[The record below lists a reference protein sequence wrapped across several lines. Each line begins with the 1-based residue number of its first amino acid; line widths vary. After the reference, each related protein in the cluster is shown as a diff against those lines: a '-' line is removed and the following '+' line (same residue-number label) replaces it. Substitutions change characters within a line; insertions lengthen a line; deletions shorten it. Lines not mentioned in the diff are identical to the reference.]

1 MEKKW
6 IWCHDKLS
14 DEYTN
19 GVKSFI
25 ELAKHHLDEDNRT
38 RCPCRYCRNVYFQD
52 ISVVERHLW
61 VKGFSPDYHNWIYH
75 GEALNFQGIEMG
87 FEEDDEVVE
96 HDREEDD
103 NDDIRIALQ
112 DAAGDMDIDVDAYE
126 GHIGDQ
132 DHRNKEFS
140 GLFAEVESE
149 LYPGCTKFS
158 ALTFLVRLMHI
169 KALNHWSN
177 KSFSMLLELLKE
189 ALPEG
194 TKLPKSYYKA
204 KSELDKCPI
213 CAEPRYKFQ
222 GTKGKRI
229 PQKVLRYFPITPR
242 LQRLFTSRHTAIDM
256 RWHKEKRPNT
266 NGVLRH
272 PADGE
277 AWKHFDEQYPIFAMD
292 PRNVRVGAAIDGFNH
307 FSNMSTSYSMWPVML
322 VPYNLP
328 PWKCMKETFSM
339 MSLLIPG
346 PTAPGKDI
354 DVYLRPM
361 IDELKDLWTNGVTTC
376 DISKKERF
384 TMHAAVLWTIHD
396 FPAYGTLSRWSTKGY
411 KACPTC
417 NEDTSSQALRSKI
430 CYMGHRRYLSIN
442 HAWRNNRQYDGKPER
457 RLAPRQFSGAE
468 ILQQLDRTIES
479 RPGKHP
485 NNVDKKRKRA
495 AFGTMLDIKG
505 KSKDI
510 DKARMDLKDLN
521 IRKELHLQETGGKVL
536 KPLNVNIKDGKIS
549 GLKTHDSHVLLQ
561 QLFPVGIRPYIKKE
575 VCGTIIEMC
584 MFFQKLCART
594 LFVSDLDMLQERI
607 ILTLCKLERIF
618 PPAFFDI
625 MVHLAVHLP
634 YEAKMA
640 GPVHTRWMYPFERNK
655 AHPEGSIAEG
665 YVVNEALTYCSMYL
679 HGIETRFNRPERN
692 KDGENQIASTLS
704 VFTQPVNLLGKPQ
717 FVELKDDD
725 YKKAHCEHT
734 KLLQNRGVTSILQIK
749 YFSRCKYPMVTDEL
763 YSLACGPDYGIRS
776 YSGCVINGVRYRT
789 KVRDDRRV
797 TQNCGIWVVGDHDGE
812 SCDFYGVI
820 EDILVL
826 DYRSKHSVVLFRC
839 AWFDTNVKK
848 KKMITEFQ
856 ITSINVT
863 SYWYKNDPFVL
874 ASQAKQVFYVDDY
887 KMGQHWKVV
896 RKVHHRHLWD
906 FPDRLDEGDDHDSEV
921 ESGDFE
927 DADSGAES
935 EDYEDADTGTENEDN
950 GEYNEETDN
959 DSEDELLSNGETGED
974 TDSFA

>member
-1 MEKKW
+1 
-6 IWCHDKLS
+6 
-14 DEYTN
+14 
-19 GVKSFI
+19 
-25 ELAKHHLDEDNRT
+25 
-38 RCPCRYCRNVYFQD
+38 
-52 ISVVERHLW
+52 
-61 VKGFSPDYHNWIYH
+61 
-75 GEALNFQGIEMG
+75 
-87 FEEDDEVVE
+87 
-96 HDREEDD
+96 
-103 NDDIRIALQ
+103 
-112 DAAGDMDIDVDAYE
+112 
-126 GHIGDQ
+126 
-132 DHRNKEFS
+132 
-140 GLFAEVESE
+140 
-149 LYPGCTKFS
+149 
-158 ALTFLVRLMHI
+158 
-169 KALNHWSN
+169 
-177 KSFSMLLELLKE
+177 
-189 ALPEG
+189 
-194 TKLPKSYYKA
+194 
-204 KSELDKCPI
+204 
-213 CAEPRYKFQ
+213 
-222 GTKGKRI
+222 
-229 PQKVLRYFPITPR
+229 
-242 LQRLFTSRHTAIDM
+242 
-256 RWHKEKRPNT
+256 
-266 NGVLRH
+266 
-272 PADGE
+272 
-277 AWKHFDEQYPIFAMD
+277 MD
-292 PRNVRVGAAIDGFNH
+292 PRNVRLGATTDGFNP

-361 IDELKDLWTNGVTTC
+361 INELKDLWTNGVTTYE
-376 DISKKERF
+376 ISKKERF

-396 FPAYGTLSRWSTKGY
+396 FPAYGTLSGWSTKGY

-457 RLAPRQFSGAE
+457 RLVPRQFSGAE

-479 RPGKHP
+479 RSGKHP

-495 AFGTMLDIKG
+495 AC
-505 KSKDI
+505 KSKDT

-521 IRKELHLQETGGKVL
+521 IRKELHLQETGGK
-536 KPLNVNIKDGKIS
+536 NVNIKDGKIS
-549 GLKTHDSHVLLQ
+549 GLKTHDSHVLFQ

-575 VCGTIIEMC
+575 VCGTIIEIC

-594 LFVSDLDMLQERI
+594 LSVSDLDMLQKGI

-640 GPVHTRWMYPFERNK
+640 GSVHTRWMYPFE
-655 AHPEGSIAEG
+655 S
-665 YVVNEALTYCSMYL
+665 
-679 HGIETRFNRPERN
+679 RPERN

-734 KLLQNRGVTSILQIK
+734 KLLQNRSVTSILQVQEKEFPQWFEQRIK

-763 YSLACGPDYGIRS
+763 YSLACGLDYGIRS
-776 YSGCVINGVRYRT
+776 YSGCVVNGVRYRT

-820 EDILVL
+820 EGILVL

-863 SYWYKNDPFVL
+863 SYWYKIDPFVL
-874 ASQAKQVFYVDDY
+874 ASQAKQVFYMDDY

-906 FPDRLDEGDDHDSEV
+906 FPNRLDEGDDHGDSFEV
-921 ESGDFE
+921 YELDAYHENDSMDIQNLFESIDIERLNRE
-927 DADSGAES
+927 DIDPIEINLKNS
-935 EDYEDADTGTENEDN
+935 GTENEDN

>member
-1 MEKKW
+1 
-6 IWCHDKLS
+6 
-14 DEYTN
+14 
-19 GVKSFI
+19 
-25 ELAKHHLDEDNRT
+25 
-38 RCPCRYCRNVYFQD
+38 
-52 ISVVERHLW
+52 
-61 VKGFSPDYHNWIYH
+61 
-75 GEALNFQGIEMG
+75 
-87 FEEDDEVVE
+87 
-96 HDREEDD
+96 
-103 NDDIRIALQ
+103 
-112 DAAGDMDIDVDAYE
+112 MDIDVDAYE

-189 ALPEG
+189 ALPEE
-194 TKLPKSYYKA
+194 SA
-204 KSELDKCPI
+204 ELDKCPI

-222 GTKGKRI
+222 GTEGKRI

-292 PRNVRVGAAIDGFNH
+292 PRNVRLGAATDGFNP

-361 IDELKDLWTNGVTTC
+361 IDELKDLWTNGVTTY

-396 FPAYGTLSRWSTKGY
+396 FPAYGTLSGWSTKGY

-505 KSKDI
+505 KSKDT
-510 DKARMDLKDLN
+510 DKAHGYAAN
-521 IRKELHLQETGGKVL
+521 ISK
-536 KPLNVNIKDGKIS
+536 NVNIKDGKIS
-549 GLKTHDSHVLLQ
+549 
-561 QLFPVGIRPYIKKE
+561 
-575 VCGTIIEMC
+575 
-584 MFFQKLCART
+584 
-594 LFVSDLDMLQERI
+594 DLDMLQEGI

-634 YEAKMA
+634 NEAKMA

-734 KLLQNRGVTSILQIK
+734 KLLQNRGVTSILQVQEKEFPQWFEQRIK

-776 YSGCVINGVRYRT
+776 YSGCVVNGVRYRT

-812 SCDFYGVI
+812 SCDFWGN
-820 EDILVL
+820 
-826 DYRSKHSVVLFRC
+826 RRHSC
-839 AWFDTNVKK
+839 

-906 FPDRLDEGDDHDSEV
+906 FPDRLDEGDDH
-921 ESGDFE
+921 G
-927 DADSGAES
+927 
-935 EDYEDADTGTENEDN
+935 
-950 GEYNEETDN
+950 
-959 DSEDELLSNGETGED
+959 
-974 TDSFA
+974 DSFEV

>member
-1 MEKKW
+1 M
-6 IWCHDKLS
+6 
-14 DEYTN
+14 
-19 GVKSFI
+19 V
-25 ELAKHHLDEDNRT
+25 
-38 RCPCRYCRNVYFQD
+38 
-52 ISVVERHLW
+52 
-61 VKGFSPDYHNWIYH
+61 
-75 GEALNFQGIEMG
+75 
-87 FEEDDEVVE
+87 
-96 HDREEDD
+96 
-103 NDDIRIALQ
+103 ALQ

-204 KSELDKCPI
+204 KCTLHALGLGYETIHACKWDCALFWKESAELDKCPI

-222 GTKGKRI
+222 GTEGKRI

-292 PRNVRVGAAIDGFNH
+292 PRNVRLGAATDGFNP

-361 IDELKDLWTNGVTTC
+361 IDELKDLWTNGVTTY

-396 FPAYGTLSRWSTKGY
+396 FPAYGTLSGWSTKGY

-505 KSKDI
+505 KSKDT

-521 IRKELHLQETGGKVL
+521 IRKELHLQETGDGYAANISK
-536 KPLNVNIKDGKIS
+536 NVNIKDGKIS

-594 LFVSDLDMLQERI
+594 LSVSDLDMLQEGI

-618 PPAFFDI
+618 PPVFFDI

-634 YEAKMA
+634 HEAKMA
-640 GPVHTRWMYPFERNK
+640 GPSFGNI

-679 HGIETRFNRPERN
+679 HGIETRFNRPECN

-734 KLLQNRGVTSILQIK
+734 KLLQNRGVTSILQVQEKEFPQWFEQRIK

-776 YSGCVINGVRYRT
+776 YSGCVVNGVRYRT

-906 FPDRLDEGDDHDSEV
+906 FPDRLDEGDDHGDSFEV
-921 ESGDFE
+921 YELDAYQENDSMDIQILFESIDIERLNRE
-927 DADSGAES
+927 DIDPIEINLKNS
-935 EDYEDADTGTENEDN
+935 GTENEDN

>member
-1 MEKKW
+1 M
-6 IWCHDKLS
+6 
-14 DEYTN
+14 
-19 GVKSFI
+19 V
-25 ELAKHHLDEDNRT
+25 
-38 RCPCRYCRNVYFQD
+38 
-52 ISVVERHLW
+52 
-61 VKGFSPDYHNWIYH
+61 
-75 GEALNFQGIEMG
+75 
-87 FEEDDEVVE
+87 
-96 HDREEDD
+96 
-103 NDDIRIALQ
+103 ALQ

-194 TKLPKSYYKA
+194 TKLLKSYYKA
-204 KSELDKCPI
+204 KCTLHALGLGYETIHACKWDCALFWKESAELDKCPI

-222 GTKGKRI
+222 GTEGKRI

-242 LQRLFTSRHTAIDM
+242 LQRLFTSRHIAIDM

-277 AWKHFDEQYPIFAMD
+277 AWKHFDEQYLIFAMD
-292 PRNVRVGAAIDGFNH
+292 PRNVQLGATTDGFNP

-361 IDELKDLWTNGVTTC
+361 IDELKDLWTNGVTTY

-396 FPAYGTLSRWSTKGY
+396 FPAYGTLFGWSTKGY

-430 CYMGHRRYLSIN
+430 CYMGHHRYLSIN
-442 HAWRNNRQYDGKPER
+442 HAWRNNRKYDGKPER

-468 ILQQLDRTIES
+468 ILQQLDRIIES
-479 RPGKHP
+479 RSGKHP
-485 NNVDKKRKRA
+485 YNVDKKRKRA

-505 KSKDI
+505 KSKDT
-510 DKARMDLKDLN
+510 DKARMDLKDLK
-521 IRKELHLQETGGKVL
+521 IRKELHLQETGDGYAANISK
-536 KPLNVNIKDGKIS
+536 NVNIKDGKIS
-549 GLKTHDSHVLLQ
+549 GLKTNDSHVLLQ

-575 VCGTIIEMC
+575 FTYHMR
-584 MFFQKLCART
+584 QKWQ
-594 LFVSDLDMLQERI
+594 DQY
-607 ILTLCKLERIF
+607 ILVGCILL
-618 PPAFFDI
+618 
-625 MVHLAVHLP
+625 
-634 YEAKMA
+634 
-640 GPVHTRWMYPFERNK
+640 K
-655 AHPEGSIAEG
+655 AHPEGSIADG

-679 HGIETRFNRPERN
+679 HDIETRFNRPERN

-725 YKKAHCEHT
+725 YKKAHWYILYNCLST
-734 KLLQNRGVTSILQIK
+734 PNYCKTGVSQVFCRYK
-749 YFSRCKYPMVTDEL
+749 KRNFH
-763 YSLACGPDYGIRS
+763 
-776 YSGCVINGVRYRT
+776 NGL
-789 KVRDDRRV
+789 
-797 TQNCGIWVVGDHDGE
+797 NNG
-812 SCDFYGVI
+812 
-820 EDILVL
+820 
-826 DYRSKHSVVLFRC
+826 C

-863 SYWYKNDPFVL
+863 SYWYKDDPFVF
-874 ASQAKQVFYVDDY
+874 ASQAKQLFYVDDY
-887 KMGQHWKVV
+887 KIGQHWKVV

-906 FPDRLDEGDDHDSEV
+906 FLDRLDEGDDHGDSFEV
-921 ESGDFE
+921 YELDAYQENDSMDIQNLFESIDIERLNRE
-927 DADSGAES
+927 DIDPIEINLKNS
-935 EDYEDADTGTENEDN
+935 GTENEDN
-950 GEYNEETDN
+950 GEYNEEIDN
-959 DSEDELLSNGETGED
+959 DSKDELLSNGETGED

>member
-14 DEYTN
+14 GEYTN

-52 ISVVERHLW
+52 ISVVKRHLW

-87 FEEDDEVVE
+87 FEEDDEAVE
-96 HDREEDD
+96 HDQEEDD
-103 NDDIRIALQ
+103 NDDIRVALQ
-112 DAAGDMDIDVDAYE
+112 DATGDMDIDVDAYK

-189 ALPEG
+189 ALPEQE
-194 TKLPKSYYKA
+194 SA
-204 KSELDKCPI
+204 ELDKCPI

-222 GTKGKRI
+222 GTEGKRI
-229 PQKVLRYFPITPR
+229 PQKVLRYFSITPR
-242 LQRLFTSRHTAIDM
+242 LQRLFTSHHTAIDM

-277 AWKHFDEQYPIFAMD
+277 AWKHFDEQYLIFAMD
-292 PRNVRVGAAIDGFNH
+292 PCNVRLGAATDGFNP

-328 PWKCMKETFSM
+328 PWKCLKETFSM

-361 IDELKDLWTNGVTTC
+361 IDELKDLWTNGVTTY

-384 TMHAAVLWTIHD
+384 TMHAAMLWTIHD
-396 FPAYGTLSRWSTKGY
+396 FPAYGTLSGWSTKGY

-495 AFGTMLDIKG
+495 AFGTMLEIKG
-505 KSKDI
+505 KSKDT
-510 DKARMDLKDLN
+510 DKAHMDLKDLN
-521 IRKELHLQETGGKVL
+521 IRKELHLQETGDGDAANISK
-536 KPLNVNIKDGKIS
+536 NVNIKDGKIS

-561 QLFPVGIRPYIKKE
+561 QLFPVGIRSYIKKE

-594 LFVSDLDMLQERI
+594 LSVSDLDMLQEGI

-634 YEAKMA
+634 YETKMV
-640 GPVHTRWMYPFERNK
+640 GPIHTRWMYPFERNK
-655 AHPEGSIAEG
+655 AHPKGSIAEG

-679 HGIETRFNRPERN
+679 HGIETRFNLPERN

-725 YKKAHCEHT
+725 YKKAHWYILYNCCE
-734 KLLQNRGVTSILQIK
+734 LQP
-749 YFSRCKYPMVTDEL
+749 YFE
-763 YSLACGPDYGIRS
+763 
-776 YSGCVINGVRYRT
+776 
-789 KVRDDRRV
+789 
-797 TQNCGIWVVGDHDGE
+797 
-812 SCDFYGVI
+812 
-820 EDILVL
+820 
-826 DYRSKHSVVLFRC
+826 
-839 AWFDTNVKK
+839 
-848 KKMITEFQ
+848 
-856 ITSINVT
+856 
-863 SYWYKNDPFVL
+863 
-874 ASQAKQVFYVDDY
+874 
-887 KMGQHWKVV
+887 
-896 RKVHHRHLWD
+896 
-906 FPDRLDEGDDHDSEV
+906 
-921 ESGDFE
+921 
-927 DADSGAES
+927 
-935 EDYEDADTGTENEDN
+935 
-950 GEYNEETDN
+950 
-959 DSEDELLSNGETGED
+959 
-974 TDSFA
+974 

>member
-1 MEKKW
+1 
-6 IWCHDKLS
+6 
-14 DEYTN
+14 
-19 GVKSFI
+19 
-25 ELAKHHLDEDNRT
+25 
-38 RCPCRYCRNVYFQD
+38 
-52 ISVVERHLW
+52 
-61 VKGFSPDYHNWIYH
+61 
-75 GEALNFQGIEMG
+75 
-87 FEEDDEVVE
+87 
-96 HDREEDD
+96 
-103 NDDIRIALQ
+103 
-112 DAAGDMDIDVDAYE
+112 
-126 GHIGDQ
+126 
-132 DHRNKEFS
+132 
-140 GLFAEVESE
+140 
-149 LYPGCTKFS
+149 
-158 ALTFLVRLMHI
+158 
-169 KALNHWSN
+169 
-177 KSFSMLLELLKE
+177 
-189 ALPEG
+189 
-194 TKLPKSYYKA
+194 
-204 KSELDKCPI
+204 
-213 CAEPRYKFQ
+213 
-222 GTKGKRI
+222 
-229 PQKVLRYFPITPR
+229 
-242 LQRLFTSRHTAIDM
+242 M

-277 AWKHFDEQYPIFAMD
+277 AWKHFDEQYPIFAMN
-292 PRNVRVGAAIDGFNH
+292 PRNVRLGAATDGFNP

-328 PWKCMKETFSM
+328 PWKCMKETFLM

-346 PTAPGKDI
+346 PTTPGKDI

-361 IDELKDLWTNGVTTC
+361 IDELKDLWTNGVTTY

-396 FPAYGTLSRWSTKGY
+396 FPAYGTLSGWSTKGY

-442 HAWRNNRQYDGKPER
+442 HAWRNNRQYDGKLER
-457 RLAPRQFSGAE
+457 RLAPKQFSGAE

-479 RPGKHP
+479 RSGKHP

-505 KSKDI
+505 KSKDT
-510 DKARMDLKDLN
+510 DKARMDLKDLK
-521 IRKELHLQETGGKVL
+521 IRKELHLQETGDSYAANISK
-536 KPLNVNIKDGKIS
+536 NVNIKDGKIS

-594 LFVSDLDMLQERI
+594 LSVSDLDMLQKGI

-640 GPVHTRWMYPFERNK
+640 GPVHTRWMYPFKRNK

-734 KLLQNRGVTSILQIK
+734 KLLQNRGVTSILRVQEKEFPQWFEQRIK

-776 YSGCVINGVRYRT
+776 YSGCVVNGVRYRT
-789 KVRDDRRV
+789 KVRDD
-797 TQNCGIWVVGDHDGE
+797 
-812 SCDFYGVI
+812 
-820 EDILVL
+820 
-826 DYRSKHSVVLFRC
+826 RC

-906 FPDRLDEGDDHDSEV
+906 FPDRLDEGDDH
-921 ESGDFE
+921 G
-927 DADSGAES
+927 
-935 EDYEDADTGTENEDN
+935 
-950 GEYNEETDN
+950 
-959 DSEDELLSNGETGED
+959 
-974 TDSFA
+974 DSFEV

>member
-87 FEEDDEVVE
+87 FEEDDEAVE

-103 NDDIRIALQ
+103 NDDMMVALQ
-112 DAAGDMDIDVDAYE
+112 DAASDMDIDVDAYE

-140 GLFAEVESE
+140 GLFVEVESK

-204 KSELDKCPI
+204 KCTLHALGLGYETIHACKWDCALFWKESAELDKCPI

-222 GTKGKRI
+222 STEGKRI

-256 RWHKEKRPNT
+256 RWPKEKRPNT

-272 PADGE
+272 PAYGE

-292 PRNVRVGAAIDGFNH
+292 PRNVRLGATTDGFNP

-346 PTAPGKDI
+346 PTTPGKDI

-361 IDELKDLWTNGVTTC
+361 IDELKDLWTNGVTTY

-384 TMHAAVLWTIHD
+384 TMHVAVLWTIHD
-396 FPAYGTLSRWSTKGY
+396 FPAYGTLSRWSIKGY

-417 NEDTSSQALRSKI
+417 NEDTSSQALKSKI

-457 RLAPRQFSGAE
+457 RLAPRQFLGAE
-468 ILQQLDRTIES
+468 ILQQLDRTIDS

-495 AFGTMLDIKG
+495 AC
-505 KSKDI
+505 
-510 DKARMDLKDLN
+510 
-521 IRKELHLQETGGKVL
+521 
-536 KPLNVNIKDGKIS
+536 
-549 GLKTHDSHVLLQ
+549 LKTHDSHVLLQ

-594 LFVSDLDMLQERI
+594 LSVSDLDMLQEGI

-640 GPVHTRWMYPFERNK
+640 GPIHTRWMYPFER
-655 AHPEGSIAEG
+655 
-665 YVVNEALTYCSMYL
+665 
-679 HGIETRFNRPERN
+679 
-692 KDGENQIASTLS
+692 
-704 VFTQPVNLLGKPQ
+704 
-717 FVELKDDD
+717 
-725 YKKAHCEHT
+725 
-734 KLLQNRGVTSILQIK
+734 
-749 YFSRCKYPMVTDEL
+749 
-763 YSLACGPDYGIRS
+763 
-776 YSGCVINGVRYRT
+776 
-789 KVRDDRRV
+789 
-797 TQNCGIWVVGDHDGE
+797 
-812 SCDFYGVI
+812 
-820 EDILVL
+820 
-826 DYRSKHSVVLFRC
+826 
-839 AWFDTNVKK
+839 
-848 KKMITEFQ
+848 
-856 ITSINVT
+856 
-863 SYWYKNDPFVL
+863 
-874 ASQAKQVFYVDDY
+874 
-887 KMGQHWKVV
+887 
-896 RKVHHRHLWD
+896 
-906 FPDRLDEGDDHDSEV
+906 
-921 ESGDFE
+921 
-927 DADSGAES
+927 
-935 EDYEDADTGTENEDN
+935 
-950 GEYNEETDN
+950 
-959 DSEDELLSNGETGED
+959 
-974 TDSFA
+974 

>member
-1 MEKKW
+1 M
-6 IWCHDKLS
+6 
-14 DEYTN
+14 
-19 GVKSFI
+19 V
-25 ELAKHHLDEDNRT
+25 
-38 RCPCRYCRNVYFQD
+38 
-52 ISVVERHLW
+52 
-61 VKGFSPDYHNWIYH
+61 
-75 GEALNFQGIEMG
+75 
-87 FEEDDEVVE
+87 
-96 HDREEDD
+96 
-103 NDDIRIALQ
+103 ALQ

-204 KSELDKCPI
+204 KCTLHALGLGYETIHACKWDCALFWKESAELDKCPI

-222 GTKGKRI
+222 GTEGKRI

-292 PRNVRVGAAIDGFNH
+292 PRNVRLGAATDGFNP

-361 IDELKDLWTNGVTTC
+361 IDELKDLWTNGVTTY

-384 TMHAAVLWTIHD
+384 TMHAAVLWIIHD

-442 HAWRNNRQYDGKPER
+442 HAWRNNRQYDGNLNK
-457 RLAPRQFSGAE
+457 
-468 ILQQLDRTIES
+468 
-479 RPGKHP
+479 
-485 NNVDKKRKRA
+485 V
-495 AFGTMLDIKG
+495 GTMLDIKG
-505 KSKDI
+505 KSKDT
-510 DKARMDLKDLN
+510 DKARMDLKDLK
-521 IRKELHLQETGGKVL
+521 ILKELHLQEIGDGYAANISK
-536 KPLNVNIKDGKIS
+536 NVNIKDGKIS

-561 QLFPVGIRPYIKKE
+561 QLFPV
-575 VCGTIIEMC
+575 
-584 MFFQKLCART
+584 
-594 LFVSDLDMLQERI
+594 DLDMLQEGI

-640 GPVHTRWMYPFERNK
+640 GPVHTHWMYPFERNK

-665 YVVNEALTYCSMYL
+665 YVVNEAITYCSIYL

-725 YKKAHCEHT
+725 YKKAHWYILYNCCE
-734 KLLQNRGVTSILQIK
+734 LQP
-749 YFSRCKYPMVTDEL
+749 YFE
-763 YSLACGPDYGIRS
+763 
-776 YSGCVINGVRYRT
+776 
-789 KVRDDRRV
+789 
-797 TQNCGIWVVGDHDGE
+797 
-812 SCDFYGVI
+812 
-820 EDILVL
+820 
-826 DYRSKHSVVLFRC
+826 
-839 AWFDTNVKK
+839 
-848 KKMITEFQ
+848 
-856 ITSINVT
+856 
-863 SYWYKNDPFVL
+863 
-874 ASQAKQVFYVDDY
+874 
-887 KMGQHWKVV
+887 
-896 RKVHHRHLWD
+896 
-906 FPDRLDEGDDHDSEV
+906 
-921 ESGDFE
+921 
-927 DADSGAES
+927 
-935 EDYEDADTGTENEDN
+935 
-950 GEYNEETDN
+950 
-959 DSEDELLSNGETGED
+959 
-974 TDSFA
+974 

>member
-1 MEKKW
+1 
-6 IWCHDKLS
+6 
-14 DEYTN
+14 
-19 GVKSFI
+19 
-25 ELAKHHLDEDNRT
+25 
-38 RCPCRYCRNVYFQD
+38 
-52 ISVVERHLW
+52 
-61 VKGFSPDYHNWIYH
+61 
-75 GEALNFQGIEMG
+75 
-87 FEEDDEVVE
+87 
-96 HDREEDD
+96 
-103 NDDIRIALQ
+103 
-112 DAAGDMDIDVDAYE
+112 
-126 GHIGDQ
+126 
-132 DHRNKEFS
+132 
-140 GLFAEVESE
+140 
-149 LYPGCTKFS
+149 
-158 ALTFLVRLMHI
+158 
-169 KALNHWSN
+169 
-177 KSFSMLLELLKE
+177 
-189 ALPEG
+189 
-194 TKLPKSYYKA
+194 
-204 KSELDKCPI
+204 
-213 CAEPRYKFQ
+213 
-222 GTKGKRI
+222 
-229 PQKVLRYFPITPR
+229 
-242 LQRLFTSRHTAIDM
+242 
-256 RWHKEKRPNT
+256 
-266 NGVLRH
+266 
-272 PADGE
+272 
-277 AWKHFDEQYPIFAMD
+277 
-292 PRNVRVGAAIDGFNH
+292 
-307 FSNMSTSYSMWPVML
+307 
-322 VPYNLP
+322 
-328 PWKCMKETFSM
+328 

-361 IDELKDLWTNGVTTC
+361 IDELKDLWTNGVTTY

-384 TMHAAVLWTIHD
+384 TMHAPVLWTIHD

-411 KACPTC
+411 KACLTC
-417 NEDTSSQALRSKI
+417 NEDTSSQALRI
-430 CYMGHRRYLSIN
+430 
-442 HAWRNNRQYDGKPER
+442 
-457 RLAPRQFSGAE
+457 
-468 ILQQLDRTIES
+468 
-479 RPGKHP
+479 
-485 NNVDKKRKRA
+485 
-495 AFGTMLDIKG
+495 GTMLDIKG
-505 KSKDI
+505 KSKDT

-521 IRKELHLQETGGKVL
+521 IRKELHLQETSDGYTVNISK
-536 KPLNVNIKDGKIS
+536 NVNIKDGKMS

-584 MFFQKLCART
+584 MFFQKLYART
-594 LFVSDLDMLQERI
+594 LSVSDLDMLQEGI

-704 VFTQPVNLLGKPQ
+704 VFTQPVKLLGKPQ

-734 KLLQNRGVTSILQIK
+734 TLLQNRGVTSILQVQEKEFPQWFEQRIK
-749 YFSRCKYPMVTDEL
+749 YFNRCKYPMVTDEL

-776 YSGCVINGVRYRT
+776 YSGCVVNGVRYRT
-789 KVRDDRRV
+789 KVHDDRRV

-826 DYRSKHSVVLFRC
+826 DYRSKHSAVLFRC

-856 ITSINVT
+856 IISINVT

-906 FPDRLDEGDDHDSEV
+906 FPDRLDEGDDHGDSFEV
-921 ESGDFE
+921 YELDAYQENDSMDIQNLFESIDIERLNHSEAESGDFE

-950 GEYNEETDN
+950 GEYNEETDS
-959 DSEDELLSNGETGED
+959 DSEDELLSNGETDED

>member
-1 MEKKW
+1 
-6 IWCHDKLS
+6 
-14 DEYTN
+14 
-19 GVKSFI
+19 
-25 ELAKHHLDEDNRT
+25 
-38 RCPCRYCRNVYFQD
+38 
-52 ISVVERHLW
+52 
-61 VKGFSPDYHNWIYH
+61 
-75 GEALNFQGIEMG
+75 MG
-87 FEEDDEVVE
+87 FEEDDEAVE

-103 NDDIRIALQ
+103 NDDIRVALQ

-140 GLFAEVESE
+140 GLFTEVESE

-194 TKLPKSYYKA
+194 TKLPKSYYKVKCTLHA
-204 KSELDKCPI
+204 LGLGYETIHACKWDCALFWKESAELDKCPI

-222 GTKGKRI
+222 GTEGKRI

-242 LQRLFTSRHTAIDM
+242 LQRLFTSRHTDIDM

-272 PADGE
+272 PGDGE

-292 PRNVRVGAAIDGFNH
+292 PHNVRLGAATDGFNP

-322 VPYNLP
+322 VPYNLS

-339 MSLLIPG
+339 ISLLLPG

-354 DVYLRPM
+354 DMYLRPM
-361 IDELKDLWTNGVTTC
+361 IDELKDLWTNGVTTY

-396 FPAYGTLSRWSTKGY
+396 FPAYGTLSGWSTKGY

-417 NEDTSSQALRSKI
+417 NEDTSSQTLKSKI

-495 AFGTMLDIKG
+495 AFGIMLDIKG
-505 KSKDI
+505 KSKDT

-536 KPLNVNIKDGKIS
+536 KPLDGKIS
-549 GLKTHDSHVLLQ
+549 GLKTHDSHILLQ

-575 VCGTIIEMC
+575 FTYHMR
-584 MFFQKLCART
+584 QKWQ
-594 LFVSDLDMLQERI
+594 DQYILDGCVL
-607 ILTLCKLERIF
+607 LK
-618 PPAFFDI
+618 
-625 MVHLAVHLP
+625 
-634 YEAKMA
+634 
-640 GPVHTRWMYPFERNK
+640 
-655 AHPEGSIAEG
+655 GSIAEG
-665 YVVNEALTYCSMYL
+665 YVVNEALTYCSMYF
-679 HGIETRFNRPERN
+679 HGIETQFNRPEHN

-717 FVELKDDD
+717 FAELKDDD
-725 YKKAHCEHT
+725 YKKAHYEHT
-734 KLLQNRGVTSILQIK
+734 KLKLLQNRGVTSILQVQEKEFPQWFEQRIK

-776 YSGCVINGVRYRT
+776 YSGCVVNGVRYRT

-863 SYWYKNDPFVL
+863 SYWYRNDPFVL

-896 RKVHHRHLWD
+896 RKVHHCHLWD
-906 FPDRLDEGDDHDSEV
+906 FPDRLDEGDDHDADSEA
-921 ESGDFE
+921 ESGDYE
-927 DADSGAES
+927 DADSGP
-935 EDYEDADTGTENEDN
+935 ENEDN

>member
-1 MEKKW
+1 
-6 IWCHDKLS
+6 
-14 DEYTN
+14 
-19 GVKSFI
+19 
-25 ELAKHHLDEDNRT
+25 
-38 RCPCRYCRNVYFQD
+38 
-52 ISVVERHLW
+52 
-61 VKGFSPDYHNWIYH
+61 
-75 GEALNFQGIEMG
+75 
-87 FEEDDEVVE
+87 
-96 HDREEDD
+96 
-103 NDDIRIALQ
+103 
-112 DAAGDMDIDVDAYE
+112 MDIDVDAYE

-204 KSELDKCPI
+204 KCTLHALGLGYETIHACKWDCALFWKESAELDKCPI

-222 GTKGKRI
+222 GTEGKRI

-292 PRNVRVGAAIDGFNH
+292 PRNVRLGAATDGFNP

-361 IDELKDLWTNGVTTC
+361 IDELKDLWTNGVTTY

-396 FPAYGTLSRWSTKGY
+396 FPAYGTLSGWSTKGY

-505 KSKDI
+505 KSKDT

-521 IRKELHLQETGGKVL
+521 IRKELHLQETGDGYAANISK
-536 KPLNVNIKDGKIS
+536 NVNIKDGKIS

-575 VCGTIIEMC
+575 VCGTNIEMC

-594 LFVSDLDMLQERI
+594 LSVSDLDMLQEGI

-634 YEAKMA
+634 YKAKMA
-640 GPVHTRWMYPFERNK
+640 GPVHTRWMYPFE
-655 AHPEGSIAEG
+655 S
-665 YVVNEALTYCSMYL
+665 
-679 HGIETRFNRPERN
+679 
-692 KDGENQIASTLS
+692 
-704 VFTQPVNLLGKPQ
+704 
-717 FVELKDDD
+717 
-725 YKKAHCEHT
+725 EHT
-734 KLLQNRGVTSILQIK
+734 KLLQNRGVTSILQVQEKEFPQWFEQRIK

-776 YSGCVINGVRYRT
+776 YSGCVVNGVRYRT

-906 FPDRLDEGDDHDSEV
+906 FPDRLDEGDDHGDSFEV
-921 ESGDFE
+921 YELDAYQENDSMDIQNLFESIDIERLNRE
-927 DADSGAES
+927 DIDPIEINLKNS
-935 EDYEDADTGTENEDN
+935 GTENEDN

>member
-1 MEKKW
+1 
-6 IWCHDKLS
+6 
-14 DEYTN
+14 
-19 GVKSFI
+19 
-25 ELAKHHLDEDNRT
+25 
-38 RCPCRYCRNVYFQD
+38 
-52 ISVVERHLW
+52 
-61 VKGFSPDYHNWIYH
+61 
-75 GEALNFQGIEMG
+75 MG
-87 FEEDDEVVE
+87 FEEDNEAVE

-103 NDDIRIALQ
+103 NDDIMVALQ

-140 GLFAEVESE
+140 GLFTEVESE

-158 ALTFLVRLMHI
+158 ALTFLVRL
-169 KALNHWSN
+169 
-177 KSFSMLLELLKE
+177 
-189 ALPEG
+189 
-194 TKLPKSYYKA
+194 
-204 KSELDKCPI
+204 
-213 CAEPRYKFQ
+213 
-222 GTKGKRI
+222 
-229 PQKVLRYFPITPR
+229 
-242 LQRLFTSRHTAIDM
+242 QRSFTSRHTAIDM

-277 AWKHFDEQYPIFAMD
+277 AWKHFDEQYSIFAMD
-292 PRNVRVGAAIDGFNH
+292 PRNVRLGATTDGFNP

-339 MSLLIPG
+339 ISLLIPG
-346 PTAPGKDI
+346 STAPGKDI

-361 IDELKDLWTNGVTTC
+361 IDELKDLWTNGVTTY
-376 DISKKERF
+376 DISKKVRF

-396 FPAYGTLSRWSTKGY
+396 FPAYGTLSGWSTKGY
-411 KACPTC
+411 KACSTC

-457 RLAPRQFSGAE
+457 RLAPRQLSGAE

-479 RPGKHP
+479 RSGKHP

-505 KSKDI
+505 KSKDT
-510 DKARMDLKDLN
+510 DKACMDLKDLN

-536 KPLNVNIKDGKIS
+536 KPLACFSLTRDEKHEFCKFLKSVKFPDGYAANISKNVNIKD
-549 GLKTHDSHVLLQ
+549 
-561 QLFPVGIRPYIKKE
+561 
-575 VCGTIIEMC
+575 
-584 MFFQKLCART
+584 
-594 LFVSDLDMLQERI
+594 
-607 ILTLCKLERIF
+607 
-618 PPAFFDI
+618 
-625 MVHLAVHLP
+625 
-634 YEAKMA
+634 
-640 GPVHTRWMYPFERNK
+640 
-655 AHPEGSIAEG
+655 GSIAEG

-692 KDGENQIASTLS
+692 KDGENQIALTLA

-734 KLLQNRGVTSILQIK
+734 KLLQNRGVTSILQVQEKEFPQWFEQRIK

-763 YSLACGPDYGIRS
+763 YSLAYGPDYGIRS
-776 YSGCVINGVRYRT
+776 YSGCVVNGVRYRT
-789 KVRDDRRV
+789 KVRDDRCV

-812 SCDFYGVI
+812 SCDFYRVI

-906 FPDRLDEGDDHDSEV
+906 FPDRLDEGDEHDADSEA

-927 DADSGAES
+927 NADSGAES
-935 EDYEDADTGTENEDN
+935 EDYEDTDSGIEKEDN
-950 GEYNEETDN
+950 EEYNEETDN

>member
-1 MEKKW
+1 
-6 IWCHDKLS
+6 
-14 DEYTN
+14 
-19 GVKSFI
+19 
-25 ELAKHHLDEDNRT
+25 
-38 RCPCRYCRNVYFQD
+38 
-52 ISVVERHLW
+52 
-61 VKGFSPDYHNWIYH
+61 
-75 GEALNFQGIEMG
+75 
-87 FEEDDEVVE
+87 
-96 HDREEDD
+96 
-103 NDDIRIALQ
+103 
-112 DAAGDMDIDVDAYE
+112 
-126 GHIGDQ
+126 
-132 DHRNKEFS
+132 
-140 GLFAEVESE
+140 
-149 LYPGCTKFS
+149 
-158 ALTFLVRLMHI
+158 
-169 KALNHWSN
+169 
-177 KSFSMLLELLKE
+177 
-189 ALPEG
+189 
-194 TKLPKSYYKA
+194 
-204 KSELDKCPI
+204 
-213 CAEPRYKFQ
+213 
-222 GTKGKRI
+222 
-229 PQKVLRYFPITPR
+229 
-242 LQRLFTSRHTAIDM
+242 
-256 RWHKEKRPNT
+256 
-266 NGVLRH
+266 
-272 PADGE
+272 
-277 AWKHFDEQYPIFAMD
+277 
-292 PRNVRVGAAIDGFNH
+292 
-307 FSNMSTSYSMWPVML
+307 MSTSYSMWPVML

-361 IDELKDLWTNGVTTC
+361 IDELKDLWTNGVTTY

-396 FPAYGTLSRWSTKGY
+396 FPAYGTLSGWSTKGY

-505 KSKDI
+505 KSKDT
-510 DKARMDLKDLN
+510 DKARMDLKDLK

-536 KPLNVNIKDGKIS
+536 KPLACFSLTRDEKHEFCKFLKSVKFPDGYAANISKNVNIKDGS
-549 GLKTHDSHVLLQ
+549 T
-561 QLFPVGIRPYIKKE
+561 
-575 VCGTIIEMC
+575 
-584 MFFQKLCART
+584 
-594 LFVSDLDMLQERI
+594 
-607 ILTLCKLERIF
+607 
-618 PPAFFDI
+618 
-625 MVHLAVHLP
+625 
-634 YEAKMA
+634 
-640 GPVHTRWMYPFERNK
+640 
-655 AHPEGSIAEG
+655 AEG

-725 YKKAHCEHT
+725 YKKAHWYILYNELQPYFDERT
-734 KLLQNRGVTSILQIK
+734 KLLQNRGVTSILQVQEKEFPQWFEQRIK
-749 YFSRCKYPMVTDEL
+749 YFSICKYPMVTDEL

-776 YSGCVINGVRYRT
+776 YSGCVVNGVRYRT

-848 KKMITEFQ
+848 KKMITKFQ

-863 SYWYKNDPFVL
+863 SYWYKNDHFVL
-874 ASQAKQVFYVDDY
+874 AS
-887 KMGQHWKVV
+887 
-896 RKVHHRHLWD
+896 
-906 FPDRLDEGDDHDSEV
+906 
-921 ESGDFE
+921 
-927 DADSGAES
+927 
-935 EDYEDADTGTENEDN
+935 
-950 GEYNEETDN
+950 
-959 DSEDELLSNGETGED
+959 
-974 TDSFA
+974 

>member
-1 MEKKW
+1 MGER
-6 IWCHDKLS
+6 IFTRLS
-14 DEYTN
+14 Q
-19 GVKSFI
+19 
-25 ELAKHHLDEDNRT
+25 LDLSWR
-38 RCPCRYCRNVYFQD
+38 
-52 ISVVERHLW
+52 
-61 VKGFSPDYHNWIYH
+61 
-75 GEALNFQGIEMG
+75 ALNFQGIEMG

-96 HDREEDD
+96 HDREADD
-103 NDDIRIALQ
+103 NDDMMVALQ
-112 DAAGDMDIDVDAYE
+112 DAAGYMDIDVDAYE
-126 GHIGDQ
+126 GHIRDQ

-204 KSELDKCPI
+204 KCTLHAIGLGYETIHACKWDCALFWKESAELDKCPI

-222 GTKGKRI
+222 GTEGKRI

-256 RWHKEKRPNT
+256 RWHKEKCPNT

-292 PRNVRVGAAIDGFNH
+292 PRNVRLGTATDGLNP
-307 FSNMSTSYSMWPVML
+307 FSNLS
-322 VPYNLP
+322 
-328 PWKCMKETFSM
+328 
-339 MSLLIPG
+339 
-346 PTAPGKDI
+346 PTAPEKDI

-361 IDELKDLWTNGVTTC
+361 IDELKDLWTNGVTTY

-396 FPAYGTLSRWSTKGY
+396 FPAYGTLSGWNTKGY

-430 CYMGHRRYLSIN
+430 CYMGHHRYLSIN
-442 HAWRNNRQYDGKPER
+442 HAWRNNRQYDGKPKR
-457 RLAPRQFSGAE
+457 RLAPRSFSGAE

-479 RPGKHP
+479 RLGKHP
-485 NNVDKKRKRA
+485 KNNLDVMHIEKNICDNIV
-495 AFGTMLDIKG
+495 GTMLDIKG
-505 KSKDI
+505 KSKDT
-510 DKARMDLKDLN
+510 DKARMDLKDLK
-521 IRKELHLQETGGKVL
+521 IRKELHVQEIGDGYAINISK
-536 KPLNVNIKDGKIS
+536 NMNIKDGKIS
-549 GLKTHDSHVLLQ
+549 GLKTHDTHVLLQ
-561 QLFPVGIRPYIKKE
+561 QLFSVGIRPYIKKE
-575 VCGTIIEMC
+575 
-584 MFFQKLCART
+584 
-594 LFVSDLDMLQERI
+594 
-607 ILTLCKLERIF
+607 
-618 PPAFFDI
+618 
-625 MVHLAVHLP
+625 
-634 YEAKMA
+634 
-640 GPVHTRWMYPFERNK
+640 
-655 AHPEGSIAEG
+655 
-665 YVVNEALTYCSMYL
+665 
-679 HGIETRFNRPERN
+679 
-692 KDGENQIASTLS
+692 
-704 VFTQPVNLLGKPQ
+704 
-717 FVELKDDD
+717 
-725 YKKAHCEHT
+725 
-734 KLLQNRGVTSILQIK
+734 IK

-776 YSGCVINGVRYRT
+776 YSECVVNGVRYRT
-789 KVRDDRRV
+789 KVHDDRRV
-797 TQNCGIWVVGDHDGE
+797 TQNCGIWVVSDHDGE

-820 EDILVL
+820 EDIL
-826 DYRSKHSVVLFRC
+826 
-839 AWFDTNVKK
+839 
-848 KKMITEFQ
+848 
-856 ITSINVT
+856 
-863 SYWYKNDPFVL
+863 
-874 ASQAKQVFYVDDY
+874 
-887 KMGQHWKVV
+887 
-896 RKVHHRHLWD
+896 
-906 FPDRLDEGDDHDSEV
+906 DSEA

-935 EDYEDADTGTENEDN
+935 GAESEDYKDADSGTENEDN

>member
-1 MEKKW
+1 M
-6 IWCHDKLS
+6 
-14 DEYTN
+14 
-19 GVKSFI
+19 V
-25 ELAKHHLDEDNRT
+25 
-38 RCPCRYCRNVYFQD
+38 
-52 ISVVERHLW
+52 
-61 VKGFSPDYHNWIYH
+61 
-75 GEALNFQGIEMG
+75 
-87 FEEDDEVVE
+87 
-96 HDREEDD
+96 
-103 NDDIRIALQ
+103 ALQ

-204 KSELDKCPI
+204 KCTLHALGLGYETIHACKWDCALFWKESAELDKCPI

-222 GTKGKRI
+222 GTEGKRI

-292 PRNVRVGAAIDGFNH
+292 PRNVRLGAATDGFNP

-328 PWKCMKETFSM
+328 PWKCMKKTFSI

-361 IDELKDLWTNGVTTC
+361 IDELKDLWTNGVTTY

-396 FPAYGTLSRWSTKGY
+396 FPTYGTLSGWSTKGY

-442 HAWRNNRQYDGKPER
+442 HAWRNNRQYDGKPEQ

-505 KSKDI
+505 KSKDT
-510 DKARMDLKDLN
+510 DKARMDLKDLK
-521 IRKELHLQETGGKVL
+521 IRKELHLQETGDGYAANISK
-536 KPLNVNIKDGKIS
+536 NVNIKDGKIS
-549 GLKTHDSHVLLQ
+549 
-561 QLFPVGIRPYIKKE
+561 
-575 VCGTIIEMC
+575 
-584 MFFQKLCART
+584 
-594 LFVSDLDMLQERI
+594 
-607 ILTLCKLERIF
+607 
-618 PPAFFDI
+618 
-625 MVHLAVHLP
+625 
-634 YEAKMA
+634 
-640 GPVHTRWMYPFERNK
+640 

-725 YKKAHCEHT
+725 YKKAHWYILYNCLSTPNYCKTGVSQVFCRYKKRNFHNGLNKGQFHGCGLDFIYFFAISLGIYERPSMVFGRKIVDRILMWWLFEDPKHLFFT
-734 KLLQNRGVTSILQIK
+734 GQENGKLIGRSNRERGYGCVYKGTQPDGGLVAVKLLK
-749 YFSRCKYPMVTDEL
+749 
-763 YSLACGPDYGIRS
+763 
-776 YSGCVINGVRYRT
+776 
-789 KVRDDRRV
+789 
-797 TQNCGIWVVGDHDGE
+797 
-812 SCDFYGVI
+812 
-820 EDILVL
+820 
-826 DYRSKHSVVLFRC
+826 
-839 AWFDTNVKK
+839 
-848 KKMITEFQ
+848 
-856 ITSINVT
+856 
-863 SYWYKNDPFVL
+863 
-874 ASQAKQVFYVDDY
+874 
-887 KMGQHWKVV
+887 
-896 RKVHHRHLWD
+896 
-906 FPDRLDEGDDHDSEV
+906 DSE
-921 ESGDFE
+921 
-927 DADSGAES
+927 
-935 EDYEDADTGTENEDN
+935 
-950 GEYNEETDN
+950 
-959 DSEDELLSNGETGED
+959 SNGEDFINEIASIGRI
-974 TDSFA
+974 SRM

>member
-1 MEKKW
+1 
-6 IWCHDKLS
+6 
-14 DEYTN
+14 
-19 GVKSFI
+19 
-25 ELAKHHLDEDNRT
+25 
-38 RCPCRYCRNVYFQD
+38 
-52 ISVVERHLW
+52 
-61 VKGFSPDYHNWIYH
+61 
-75 GEALNFQGIEMG
+75 MG
-87 FEEDDEVVE
+87 FEEDDEDVE

-103 NDDIRIALQ
+103 NDDIRVALQ

-158 ALTFLVRLMHI
+158 ALTLLVRLMHI

-204 KSELDKCPI
+204 KCTLHALGLGYETIHACKWDCALFWKESAELDKCPI

-222 GTKGKRI
+222 GTEGKRI
-229 PQKVLRYFPITPR
+229 PQKVLRYFPITLR
-242 LQRLFTSRHTAIDM
+242 LQRLFASRHTAIDM

-272 PADGE
+272 PTDGE
-277 AWKHFDEQYPIFAMD
+277 AWKHFDEQYPIFDMD
-292 PRNVRVGAAIDGFNH
+292 PRNVRLGAATDGFNP
-307 FSNMSTSYSMWPVML
+307 FSKMSTSYSMWPVML

-361 IDELKDLWTNGVTTC
+361 IDELKDLWTNGVTTY
-376 DISKKERF
+376 DIFKKERF
-384 TMHAAVLWTIHD
+384 TMHAALLWTIHD
-396 FPAYGTLSRWSTKGY
+396 FPAYGTLSGWSTKGY

-457 RLAPRQFSGAE
+457 RLAPRQFSGAK

-485 NNVDKKRKRA
+485 NNVDKKRKHA

-505 KSKDI
+505 KSKDT

-521 IRKELHLQETGGKVL
+521 IRKELHLQETGDGYAANISK
-536 KPLNVNIKDGKIS
+536 NVNIKDGKIS

-594 LFVSDLDMLQERI
+594 LSVSDLDMLQEGI

-734 KLLQNRGVTSILQIK
+734 KLLQNRGVTSILQVQEKEFPQWFEQRIK

-776 YSGCVINGVRYRT
+776 YSGCVVNRVRYRT

-797 TQNCGIWVVGDHDGE
+797 IRDVEFG
-812 SCDFYGVI
+812 
-820 EDILVL
+820 L
-826 DYRSKHSVVLFRC
+826 C

-874 ASQAKQVFYVDDY
+874 VSQAKQVFYVDDY

-906 FPDRLDEGDDHDSEV
+906 FPDRLDEGDDH
-921 ESGDFE
+921 G
-927 DADSGAES
+927 
-935 EDYEDADTGTENEDN
+935 
-950 GEYNEETDN
+950 
-959 DSEDELLSNGETGED
+959 
-974 TDSFA
+974 DSF

>member
-6 IWCHDKLS
+6 IWCHDKLL

-38 RCPCRYCRNVYFQD
+38 RCPWRYCRNVYFQD

-87 FEEDDEVVE
+87 FEEDDETVE

-103 NDDIRIALQ
+103 NDDMMVAL
-112 DAAGDMDIDVDAYE
+112 
-126 GHIGDQ
+126 
-132 DHRNKEFS
+132 
-140 GLFAEVESE
+140 
-149 LYPGCTKFS
+149 
-158 ALTFLVRLMHI
+158 LMHV

-204 KSELDKCPI
+204 KCTLHALGLGYETIHACKWDCALFWKESAELDKCPI

-222 GTKGKRI
+222 GTEGKRI

-292 PRNVRVGAAIDGFNH
+292 PRNVRLGAATDGFNP

-361 IDELKDLWTNGVTTC
+361 IDELKDLWTNGVTTY

-396 FPAYGTLSRWSTKGY
+396 FPAYGTLSGWSTKGY

-457 RLAPRQFSGAE
+457 SW
-468 ILQQLDRTIES
+468 
-479 RPGKHP
+479 
-485 NNVDKKRKRA
+485 NNVGHQRDEKHEFCKFLKSVKFSDGYA
-495 AFGTMLDIKG
+495 ANI
-505 KSKDI
+505 SK
-510 DKARMDLKDLN
+510 
-521 IRKELHLQETGGKVL
+521 
-536 KPLNVNIKDGKIS
+536 NVNIKDGKIS
-549 GLKTHDSHVLLQ
+549 SLKTHDSHVLLQ
-561 QLFPVGIRPYIKKE
+561 QLFSVGIRPYIKKE

-594 LFVSDLDMLQERI
+594 LSVSDLDMLQKGI

-634 YEAKMA
+634 YEANMA
-640 GPVHTRWMYPFERNK
+640 GPVHTCWMYPFERNK

-725 YKKAHCEHT
+725 YKKAHWYILYNCCE
-734 KLLQNRGVTSILQIK
+734 LQP
-749 YFSRCKYPMVTDEL
+749 YFE
-763 YSLACGPDYGIRS
+763 
-776 YSGCVINGVRYRT
+776 
-789 KVRDDRRV
+789 
-797 TQNCGIWVVGDHDGE
+797 
-812 SCDFYGVI
+812 
-820 EDILVL
+820 
-826 DYRSKHSVVLFRC
+826 
-839 AWFDTNVKK
+839 
-848 KKMITEFQ
+848 
-856 ITSINVT
+856 
-863 SYWYKNDPFVL
+863 
-874 ASQAKQVFYVDDY
+874 
-887 KMGQHWKVV
+887 
-896 RKVHHRHLWD
+896 
-906 FPDRLDEGDDHDSEV
+906 
-921 ESGDFE
+921 
-927 DADSGAES
+927 
-935 EDYEDADTGTENEDN
+935 
-950 GEYNEETDN
+950 
-959 DSEDELLSNGETGED
+959 
-974 TDSFA
+974 

>member
-1 MEKKW
+1 M
-6 IWCHDKLS
+6 
-14 DEYTN
+14 
-19 GVKSFI
+19 V
-25 ELAKHHLDEDNRT
+25 
-38 RCPCRYCRNVYFQD
+38 
-52 ISVVERHLW
+52 
-61 VKGFSPDYHNWIYH
+61 
-75 GEALNFQGIEMG
+75 
-87 FEEDDEVVE
+87 
-96 HDREEDD
+96 
-103 NDDIRIALQ
+103 ALQ

-204 KSELDKCPI
+204 KCTLHALGLGYETIHACKWDCALFWKESAELDKCPI

-222 GTKGKRI
+222 GTEGKRI

-292 PRNVRVGAAIDGFNH
+292 PRNVRLGAATDGFNP

-361 IDELKDLWTNGVTTC
+361 IDELKDLWTNGVTTY

-396 FPAYGTLSRWSTKGY
+396 FPAYGTLSGWSTKGY

-505 KSKDI
+505 KSKDT

-521 IRKELHLQETGGKVL
+521 IRKELHLQETGDGYAANISK
-536 KPLNVNIKDGKIS
+536 NVNIKDGKIS
-549 GLKTHDSHVLLQ
+549 
-561 QLFPVGIRPYIKKE
+561 
-575 VCGTIIEMC
+575 
-584 MFFQKLCART
+584 
-594 LFVSDLDMLQERI
+594 
-607 ILTLCKLERIF
+607 
-618 PPAFFDI
+618 AFFDI

-634 YEAKMA
+634 YKAKMA
-640 GPVHTRWMYPFERNK
+640 GPVLGGCILLK

-734 KLLQNRGVTSILQIK
+734 KLLQNRGVTSILQVQEKEFPQWFEQRIK

-776 YSGCVINGVRYRT
+776 YSGCVVNGFRYRT

-812 SCDFYGVI
+812 FCDFYGVI

-848 KKMITEFQ
+848 KKMITKFQ

-906 FPDRLDEGDDHDSEV
+906 FPDRLDEGDDHGDSFEV
-921 ESGDFE
+921 YELDAYQENDSMDIQNLFESIDIERLNRE
-927 DADSGAES
+927 DIDPIEINLKNS
-935 EDYEDADTGTENEDN
+935 GTENEDN

>member
-1 MEKKW
+1 
-6 IWCHDKLS
+6 
-14 DEYTN
+14 
-19 GVKSFI
+19 
-25 ELAKHHLDEDNRT
+25 
-38 RCPCRYCRNVYFQD
+38 
-52 ISVVERHLW
+52 
-61 VKGFSPDYHNWIYH
+61 
-75 GEALNFQGIEMG
+75 MG
-87 FEEDDEVVE
+87 FEEDDEAVE
-96 HDREEDD
+96 HDKEEDG
-103 NDDIRIALQ
+103 NDDIMVALQ

-204 KSELDKCPI
+204 KCTLHALGLGYETIHACKWDCALFWKESAELDKCPI

-222 GTKGKRI
+222 GTEGKRI

-292 PRNVRVGAAIDGFNH
+292 PRNVRLGAATDGFNP

-361 IDELKDLWTNGVTTC
+361 IDELKDLWTNGVTTY

-396 FPAYGTLSRWSTKGY
+396 FPAYGTLSGWSTKGY

-505 KSKDI
+505 KSKDT
-510 DKARMDLKDLN
+510 DKARMDLKDLK
-521 IRKELHLQETGGKVL
+521 IRKELHLQETGDGYAANISK
-536 KPLNVNIKDGKIS
+536 NVNIKDGKIS

-594 LFVSDLDMLQERI
+594 LSVSDLDMLQEGI

-734 KLLQNRGVTSILQIK
+734 KLLQNRGVTSILQVQEKEFPQWFEQRIK

-776 YSGCVINGVRYRT
+776 YSGCVVNGVRYRT

-906 FPDRLDEGDDHDSEV
+906 FPDRLDEGDDHGDSFEV
-921 ESGDFE
+921 YELDAYQENDSMDIQNLFESIDIERLNRE
-927 DADSGAES
+927 DIDPIEINLKNS
-935 EDYEDADTGTENEDN
+935 GTENEDN

>member
-1 MEKKW
+1 
-6 IWCHDKLS
+6 
-14 DEYTN
+14 
-19 GVKSFI
+19 
-25 ELAKHHLDEDNRT
+25 
-38 RCPCRYCRNVYFQD
+38 
-52 ISVVERHLW
+52 
-61 VKGFSPDYHNWIYH
+61 
-75 GEALNFQGIEMG
+75 
-87 FEEDDEVVE
+87 
-96 HDREEDD
+96 
-103 NDDIRIALQ
+103 
-112 DAAGDMDIDVDAYE
+112 
-126 GHIGDQ
+126 
-132 DHRNKEFS
+132 
-140 GLFAEVESE
+140 
-149 LYPGCTKFS
+149 
-158 ALTFLVRLMHI
+158 
-169 KALNHWSN
+169 
-177 KSFSMLLELLKE
+177 
-189 ALPEG
+189 
-194 TKLPKSYYKA
+194 
-204 KSELDKCPI
+204 
-213 CAEPRYKFQ
+213 
-222 GTKGKRI
+222 
-229 PQKVLRYFPITPR
+229 
-242 LQRLFTSRHTAIDM
+242 M
-256 RWHKEKRPNT
+256 RWHKEKRLNT

-272 PADGE
+272 PTDGE

-292 PRNVRVGAAIDGFNH
+292 PRNVRLGAAIDGFNP

-322 VPYNLP
+322 EPYNLP

-346 PTAPGKDI
+346 PMAPGKDI

-361 IDELKDLWTNGVTTC
+361 IDELKDIWTNGFTTY

-384 TMHAAVLWTIHD
+384 TMHPAVLWTIHD
-396 FPAYGTLSRWSTKGY
+396 FPAYGKLSGWSTKRY

-417 NEDTSSQALRSKI
+417 NEDTSSQALRI
-430 CYMGHRRYLSIN
+430 
-442 HAWRNNRQYDGKPER
+442 
-457 RLAPRQFSGAE
+457 
-468 ILQQLDRTIES
+468 
-479 RPGKHP
+479 
-485 NNVDKKRKRA
+485 
-495 AFGTMLDIKG
+495 GTMLDIKG
-505 KSKDI
+505 KSKDT
-510 DKARMDLKDLN
+510 DKARMDLKDLK

-536 KPLNVNIKDGKIS
+536 KPLACFSLTRDEKHEFCKFFKSVKFPNGYAANISNNVNVKDGKIS

-594 LFVSDLDMLQERI
+594 LSISDLDMLQEGI

-640 GPVHTRWMYPFERNK
+640 GPVHTRWMYPFE
-655 AHPEGSIAEG
+655 S
-665 YVVNEALTYCSMYL
+665 
-679 HGIETRFNRPERN
+679 
-692 KDGENQIASTLS
+692 
-704 VFTQPVNLLGKPQ
+704 
-717 FVELKDDD
+717 
-725 YKKAHCEHT
+725 EHT
-734 KLLQNRGVTSILQIK
+734 KLLQNRGVTSILQVQKKEFPQWFEQRIK
-749 YFSRCKYPMVTDEL
+749 YFSRCKYPMLTDEL

-776 YSGCVINGVRYRT
+776 YSGCVVNGVRYRT

-887 KMGQHWKVV
+887 KIGQHWKVI

-906 FPDRLDEGDDHDSEV
+906 FPDRLDEGDDHGDSFEV
-921 ESGDFE
+921 YELDAYQENDSMDIQILFESIHIERLNRE
-927 DADSGAES
+927 DIDPIEINLKNSGI
-935 EDYEDADTGTENEDN
+935 ENEDN

>member
-1 MEKKW
+1 
-6 IWCHDKLS
+6 
-14 DEYTN
+14 
-19 GVKSFI
+19 
-25 ELAKHHLDEDNRT
+25 
-38 RCPCRYCRNVYFQD
+38 
-52 ISVVERHLW
+52 
-61 VKGFSPDYHNWIYH
+61 
-75 GEALNFQGIEMG
+75 
-87 FEEDDEVVE
+87 
-96 HDREEDD
+96 
-103 NDDIRIALQ
+103 
-112 DAAGDMDIDVDAYE
+112 
-126 GHIGDQ
+126 
-132 DHRNKEFS
+132 
-140 GLFAEVESE
+140 
-149 LYPGCTKFS
+149 
-158 ALTFLVRLMHI
+158 
-169 KALNHWSN
+169 
-177 KSFSMLLELLKE
+177 
-189 ALPEG
+189 
-194 TKLPKSYYKA
+194 
-204 KSELDKCPI
+204 
-213 CAEPRYKFQ
+213 
-222 GTKGKRI
+222 
-229 PQKVLRYFPITPR
+229 
-242 LQRLFTSRHTAIDM
+242 M

-292 PRNVRVGAAIDGFNH
+292 PRNVRLGAATDGFNP

-354 DVYLRPM
+354 DVYLWPM
-361 IDELKDLWTNGVTTC
+361 IDELKDLWTNGVTTY

-396 FPAYGTLSRWSTKGY
+396 FPVYGTLSGWSTKGY

-505 KSKDI
+505 KSKDT

-521 IRKELHLQETGGKVL
+521 IRKELHLQETG
-536 KPLNVNIKDGKIS
+536 
-549 GLKTHDSHVLLQ
+549 
-561 QLFPVGIRPYIKKE
+561 
-575 VCGTIIEMC
+575 
-584 MFFQKLCART
+584 
-594 LFVSDLDMLQERI
+594 
-607 ILTLCKLERIF
+607 
-618 PPAFFDI
+618 
-625 MVHLAVHLP
+625 VHLP

-640 GPVHTRWMYPFERNK
+640 GPVHTRWMYPFER
-655 AHPEGSIAEG
+655 
-665 YVVNEALTYCSMYL
+665 
-679 HGIETRFNRPERN
+679 FNRPEPN
-692 KDGENQIASTLS
+692 KDGENQIASNLS

-734 KLLQNRGVTSILQIK
+734 KLLQNRGVTSILQVQEKEFPQWFEQRIK

-776 YSGCVINGVRYRT
+776 YSGCVVNGVRYRT

-896 RKVHHRHLWD
+896 
-906 FPDRLDEGDDHDSEV
+906 
-921 ESGDFE
+921 
-927 DADSGAES
+927 
-935 EDYEDADTGTENEDN
+935 
-950 GEYNEETDN
+950 
-959 DSEDELLSNGETGED
+959 
-974 TDSFA
+974 

>member
-52 ISVVERHLW
+52 ISVVGRHLW

-87 FEEDDEVVE
+87 FEEDDEAVE

-103 NDDIRIALQ
+103 NDDMMVALQ
-112 DAAGDMDIDVDAYE
+112 DATGDMDIDVDAYE

-189 ALPEG
+189 AFPEG

-204 KSELDKCPI
+204 KCTLHALGLGYEMIHACKWDCALFWKESAKLDKCPI

-222 GTKGKRI
+222 GTEGKRI
-229 PQKVLRYFPITPR
+229 PQKVLRYFPISPR

-292 PRNVRVGAAIDGFNH
+292 PCNVRLGAATDGFNP

-339 MSLLIPG
+339 MSPLIPG

-354 DVYLRPM
+354 DVYLLPM
-361 IDELKDLWTNGVTTC
+361 IDELKDLWTNGVTTY

-396 FPAYGTLSRWSTKGY
+396 FPAYGTLSGWSTKGY

-430 CYMGHRRYLSIN
+430 CYMGHCRYLSIN

-505 KSKDI
+505 KSKDT

-536 KPLNVNIKDGKIS
+536 KPLNLNIKDGKIS

-594 LFVSDLDMLQERI
+594 LSVSDLDMLQEGI
-607 ILTLCKLERIF
+607 ILTLCKLERTF

-704 VFTQPVNLLGKPQ
+704 VFTQAVNLLGKPQ

-734 KLLQNRGVTSILQIK
+734 KLLQNRGVTSILQVQEKEFPQWFEQRIK
-749 YFSRCKYPMVTDEL
+749 YLSRCKYPMVIDEL

-776 YSGCVINGVRYRT
+776 YSGCVVNGVRYRT

-839 AWFDTNVKK
+839 TWFDTNVKK
-848 KKMITEFQ
+848 KKKITEFQ

-874 ASQAKQVFYVDDY
+874 ASQAKQVFLR
-887 KMGQHWKVV
+887 G
-896 RKVHHRHLWD
+896 
-906 FPDRLDEGDDHDSEV
+906 
-921 ESGDFE
+921 
-927 DADSGAES
+927 
-935 EDYEDADTGTENEDN
+935 
-950 GEYNEETDN
+950 
-959 DSEDELLSNGETGED
+959 
-974 TDSFA
+974 

>member
-1 MEKKW
+1 M
-6 IWCHDKLS
+6 
-14 DEYTN
+14 
-19 GVKSFI
+19 V
-25 ELAKHHLDEDNRT
+25 
-38 RCPCRYCRNVYFQD
+38 
-52 ISVVERHLW
+52 
-61 VKGFSPDYHNWIYH
+61 
-75 GEALNFQGIEMG
+75 
-87 FEEDDEVVE
+87 
-96 HDREEDD
+96 
-103 NDDIRIALQ
+103 ALQ

-140 GLFAEVESE
+140 GLFAEVESK

-177 KSFSMLLELLKE
+177 KSFNILLELLKE

-204 KSELDKCPI
+204 KCTLHALGLGYEMIHACKWDCALFWKESAELDKCPI
-213 CAEPRYKFQ
+213 CVEPRYKFQ
-222 GTKGKRI
+222 GTEGKRI

-242 LQRLFTSRHTAIDM
+242 LQRLFTYRHTAIDM
-256 RWHKEKRPNT
+256 RWHKEKHPNT

-277 AWKHFDEQYPIFAMD
+277 AWKHFDEQYPIFVMD
-292 PRNVRVGAAIDGFNH
+292 PRNVRLGAATDGFNP
-307 FSNMSTSYSMWPVML
+307 FSNMSTSYSMWPMML

-361 IDELKDLWTNGVTTC
+361 IDELKDLWTYGVTTY

-495 AFGTMLDIKG
+495 ACELNWTRKSIFFELEYWSKVKFRHNLDVMHIEKNICDNIVGTMLDIKG
-505 KSKDI
+505 KSKDT
-510 DKARMDLKDLN
+510 DKAHVYLKDLK

-536 KPLNVNIKDGKIS
+536 KPLACFSLTRDEKHEFCKFLKSVKFPDGYAANISKNVNIKDGKIS

-561 QLFPVGIRPYIKKE
+561 QLFLVGIRPYIKKD

-584 MFFQKLCART
+584 TFFQKLCART
-594 LFVSDLDMLQERI
+594 LSVSDLDMLQEGI

-679 HGIETRFNRPERN
+679 HGIETRFNRLERN

-725 YKKAHCEHT
+725 YKKAHWYILYNCCE
-734 KLLQNRGVTSILQIK
+734 LQP
-749 YFSRCKYPMVTDEL
+749 YFE
-763 YSLACGPDYGIRS
+763 
-776 YSGCVINGVRYRT
+776 
-789 KVRDDRRV
+789 
-797 TQNCGIWVVGDHDGE
+797 
-812 SCDFYGVI
+812 
-820 EDILVL
+820 
-826 DYRSKHSVVLFRC
+826 
-839 AWFDTNVKK
+839 
-848 KKMITEFQ
+848 
-856 ITSINVT
+856 
-863 SYWYKNDPFVL
+863 
-874 ASQAKQVFYVDDY
+874 
-887 KMGQHWKVV
+887 
-896 RKVHHRHLWD
+896 
-906 FPDRLDEGDDHDSEV
+906 
-921 ESGDFE
+921 
-927 DADSGAES
+927 
-935 EDYEDADTGTENEDN
+935 
-950 GEYNEETDN
+950 
-959 DSEDELLSNGETGED
+959 
-974 TDSFA
+974 